1 MSDLASV
8 RAVVADADRQGEI
21 VVVLMHAGA
30 EGADRTHVPSGREE
44 AFGEDRGD
52 SRAFAHAAIDAG
64 ADIVL
69 GSGPHVL
76 RGMELYKRRLIAYS
90 LGNLAGWHNFGTHG
104 TLGLSGLLKV
114 ELAPDGR
121 LRHGRLISLRLRGA
135 GVPRID
141 RTHAARRLVTRL
153 SRADF
158 GPASAYSP

>member
-1 MSDLASV
+1 
-8 RAVVADADRQGEI
+8 VAEADRQAEI
-21 VVVLMHAGA
+21 VVVVMHAGA
-30 EGADRTHVPSGREE
+30 EGADRTHVPLGQEE

-52 SRAFAHAAIDAG
+52 SRGFSHAAIDAG
-64 ADIVL
+64 ADLVL

-76 RGMELYKRRLIAYS
+76 RGMERYKGRLIAYS
-90 LGNLAGWHNFGTHG
+90 LGNLAGWRNFGTHG

-121 LRHGRLISLRLRGA
+121 LSRGRLVSLRLHGA

-141 RTHAARRLVTRL
+141 RRHAARRLVRRL

-158 GPASAYSP
+158 GPAAAYSP